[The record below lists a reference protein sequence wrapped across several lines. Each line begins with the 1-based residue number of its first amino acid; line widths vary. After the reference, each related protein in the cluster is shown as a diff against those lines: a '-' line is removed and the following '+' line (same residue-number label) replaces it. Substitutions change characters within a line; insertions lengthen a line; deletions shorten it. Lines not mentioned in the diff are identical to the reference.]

1 MKCALSPAGG
11 SFGGLN
17 GEMAVLTEWLYND
30 PSLNKEV
37 SKNWELLRAGTI
49 WYLPL

>member
-11 SFGGLN
+11 SLGGLR
-17 GEMAVLTEWLYND
+17 GEMAALREGLYTD
-30 PSLNKEV
+30 PSLNEEV
-37 SKNWELLRAGTI
+37 GKNWELLRAGTT